1 MKYLCPRDLRRGEM
15 EEYMMDGI
23 LIINK
28 DRGMTLLYDVVVR
41 LERDLARKKIGHSGT
56 LDPQASGDY

>member
-28 DRGMTLLYDVVVR
+28 DRGMTSHDVVVR
-41 LERDLARKKIGHSGT
+41 LRGILHEKRSAIAGHWIHKR
-56 LDPQASGDY
+56 AVYY